1 MEISKN
7 QDVEL
12 EITGV
17 THDGSGVGRY
27 GGMAVFVPGTAR
39 GDVVNA
45 HIVSLKK
52 NYAYGK
58 LNKIVSPSAE
68 RIDNDC
74 PAFLKCGGC
83 CFRHISYEEELRIKY
98 DRVKE
103 TLRKIAKTDIVPEP
117 IIGSEKINGYR
128 NKAEF
133 PVGVDAEGKL
143 YAGFFAPRSH
153 RIVEAADCLLQPPQF
168 GDAVRAIL
176 KWAQIAGATAYDEVT
191 GKGLLRHIY
200 LRRADSTGEIM
211 ACAVINGRT
220 IPRGEL
226 LVGMLRESVPEIKS
240 IIYSINTEKTN
251 VILGKKCVTLWG
263 ADRISDIFAGKKI
276 EISPLSFY
284 QVNKPQA
291 EVLYETAADFLG
303 RDAGDYLL
311 DLYCGMGTI
320 GMYMSDMA
328 GHVCGVEQVPQAVDD
343 ARRNAALNGIKNMEF
358 ICADAGTAAEKLAG
372 DGVKPDTIT
381 VDPPRKGLDET
392 AKKALLTMA
401 PERIAYVSCD
411 PATLARDI
419 FELTSNGEYRLMRV
433 RPVDM
438 FPRSA
443 HVETIVLMSRIEE
456 K

>member
-1 MEISKN
+1 
-7 QDVEL
+7 
-12 EITGV
+12 
-17 THDGSGVGRY
+17 
-27 GGMAVFVPGTAR
+27 
-39 GDVVNA
+39 
-45 HIVSLKK
+45 
-52 NYAYGK
+52 
-58 LNKIVSPSAE
+58 
-68 RIDNDC
+68 
-74 PAFLKCGGC
+74 
-83 CFRHISYEEELRIKY
+83 
-98 DRVKE
+98 
-103 TLRKIAKTDIVPEP
+103 
-117 IIGSEKINGYR
+117 
-128 NKAEF
+128 
-133 PVGVDAEGKL
+133 
-143 YAGFFAPRSH
+143 
-153 RIVEAADCLLQPPQF
+153 
-168 GDAVRAIL
+168 
-176 KWAQIAGATAYDEVT
+176 
-191 GKGLLRHIY
+191 
-200 LRRADSTGEIM
+200 
-211 ACAVINGRT
+211 
-220 IPRGEL
+220 
-226 LVGMLRESVPEIKS
+226 
-240 IIYSINTEKTN
+240 
-251 VILGKKCVTLWG
+251 VTLWG

-411 PATLARDI
+411 PATIARDI

-443 HVETIVLMSRIEE
+443 HVETVVLMSKAEG